1 MNNLIIEKKLTNRT
15 RGLDRYFNEINK
27 KKLISVDKEVELA
40 DRIKQGDELALQE
53 MVNANLKFVVSVAK
67 QYSGN
72 DSDLL
77 LDLISQ
83 GNIGLIDAAKTYDS
97 TRGFKFISYAVWH
110 IRKEMLQHLMN
121 SSRTIRV
128 PQSVSSA
135 MNKAKKIIQKFE
147 QENERDI
154 EHEEIRDILLE
165 MEDKEHAAVDFNKA
179 RLHFNGQSSLDAPT
193 NDDEGSLHDIIASSE
208 IGNQFL
214 RQDVINRLIEIINA
228 CLNPTQ
234 AAIVKS
240 RFGLD
245 DGEFKHWTAVAEL
258 VGKSPEM
265 SRIIFNK
272 AIKIIQIFA
281 KNNKI
286 SIVDFEI

>member
-165 MEDKEHAAVDFNKA
+165 MEDKENAAVDFNKA

-193 NDDEGSLHDIIASSE
+193 SDDEGSLHDIIASSE